1 MDNYLPFPEQIPS
14 ELLERAAKLSSAQLC
29 DGMSGLGLLGD
40 GCLDSRI
47 LPVHD
52 SMKMV
57 GTACT
62 VETEEGDNFP
72 IHAAI
77 YQGKPGYVLMVAGGG
92 YDKRAY
98 IGDLMAGAA
107 HAVGFNGVVV
117 DGYVRDKTGLAELGL
132 PIFARGF
139 MQRSPVKQNP
149 GWINGP
155 VDCGGVRVKPG
166 DLVFGD
172 HDGVTVVPRERLEE
186 VLERAEKKSAYET
199 KRRTVIEEYRSKREK
214 GLPLPVLA
222 PDWVLEMLK
231 KK

>member
-1 MDNYLPFPEQIPS
+1 MDNYLPLPEPIPAA
-14 ELLERAAKLSSAQLC
+14 LLERASKLSAAQLC
-29 DGMSGLGLLGD
+29 DGMSGLGLPGD

-47 LPVHD
+47 LPVCD

-72 IHAAI
+72 IHVAI

-92 YDKRAY
+92 YEKRAY
-98 IGDLMAGAA
+98 MGDLMAGAA
-107 HAVGFNGVVV
+107 RAVGFSGVVV
-117 DGYVRDKTGLAELGL
+117 DGCVRDKTGLAEIGL

-149 GWINGP
+149 GRINRP
-155 VDCGGVRVKPG
+155 ATCGGVRVNPG

-172 HDGVTVVPRERLEE
+172 CDGVTVVPRERLEE
-186 VLERAEKKSAYET
+186 VLERAEKKGAYEA
-199 KRRTVIEEYRSKREK
+199 KRRAAIDDYRAKREA
-214 GLPLPVLA
+214 GLPLPTLA
-222 PDWVLEMLK
+222 PDWVLEMLNK
-231 KK
+231 K

>member
-1 MDNYLPFPEQIPS
+1 MDTYLPLPEPIPA
-14 ELLERAAKLSSAQLC
+14 ELLERASKLSTAQLC

-62 VETEEGDNFP
+62 VETEDGDNFP
-72 IHAAI
+72 IHVAI

-92 YDKRAY
+92 YEKRAY
-98 IGDLMAGAA
+98 MGDLMAGAA
-107 HAVGFNGVVV
+107 HAVGFTGIVV
-117 DGYVRDKTGLAELGL
+117 DGCVRDKVGLAELGL

-149 GWINGP
+149 GRING
-155 VDCGGVRVKPG
+155 VVNCGGVQVSPG

-172 HDGVTVVPRERLEE
+172 YDGVTVVPRDRLVE
-186 VLERAEKKSAYET
+186 VLERAEKKSAYEI
-199 KRRTVIEEYRSKREK
+199 KRRLVIDEYRKNREK

-222 PDWVLEMLK
+222 PDWVLEMMK
-231 KK
+231 K

>member
-1 MDNYLPFPEQIPS
+1 MEKYLQFPDPVPN

-52 SMKMV
+52 SMKVV

-72 IHAAI
+72 IHVAI

-98 IGDLMAGAA
+98 MGDLMAGAA
-107 HAVGFNGVVV
+107 HAVGLSGVVV
-117 DGYVRDKTGLAELGL
+117 DGYVRDKTGLSELGL
-132 PIFARGF
+132 PIFARGY
-139 MQRSPVKQNP
+139 MQRSPVKLNP
-149 GWINGP
+149 GRINWP
-155 VDCGGVRVKPG
+155 VSCGGARVNPG

-172 HDGVTVVPRERLEE
+172 YDGVTVVPRERLEE
-186 VLERAEKKSAYET
+186 VLERAEKKSAYEV
-199 KRRTVIEEYRSKREK
+199 KRRMVIEEYRTNREK

-222 PDWVLEMLK
+222 PDWVLEMLNK
-231 KK
+231 K